1 MTRNFPVI
9 TYTTTLSG
17 VTAGQLRGGFFEGW
31 PNPPTP
37 ETHLRILRGSS
48 QIVLAHDGE
57 QVVGFINAL
66 SDGVLMAWLP
76 LLEVLPAYRGQGI
89 GGELVRR
96 MLASL
101 APIYAIDLLC
111 DDSLVPYYQ
120 RLGFTAVRG
129 MALRDYATQSGLPDT
144 GAVTPS

>member
-1 MTRNFPVI
+1 MI

-48 QIVLAHDGE
+48 LAVLARDEGR
-57 QVVGFINAL
+57 VVGFINAL
-66 SDGVLMAWLP
+66 SDGVLTAYLP
-76 LLEVLPAYRGQGI
+76 LLEVLPEYRGRGI

-96 MLASL
+96 ILDAL
-101 APIYAIDLLC
+101 GPIYAIDLVC
-111 DDSLVPYYQ
+111 DESLVPYYQ
-120 RLGFTAVRG
+120 RMGLIAMRG
-129 MALRDYATQSGLPDT
+129 MVLRHYDTQSGLPDI
-144 GAVTPS
+144 GDRDLQ

>member
-9 TYTTTLSG
+9 TYTTTLIG
-17 VTAGQLRGGFFEGW
+17 VMAEHLRGGFFEGW
-31 PNPPTP
+31 PNPPAP
-37 ETHLRILRGSS
+37 ETHLRVLRGSS
-48 QIVLAHDGE
+48 HVVLAWDEGR
-57 QVVGFINAL
+57 VVGFINAL

-76 LLEVLPAYRGQGI
+76 LLEVLPEYRGRGI
-89 GGELVRR
+89 GGELVNR

-111 DDSLVPYYQ
+111 DDALAPYYQ
-120 RLGFTAVRG
+120 RLGLTAVRG

>member
-1 MTRNFPVI
+1 MI
-9 TYTTTLSG
+9 TYTTTLAG
-17 VTAGQLRGGFFEGW
+17 VMAEHLHGGFFEGW
-31 PNPPTP
+31 PNPPAP

-57 QVVGFINAL
+57 QVVGFINAV
-66 SDGVLMAWLP
+66 SDGVLMAFLP

-89 GGELVRR
+89 GGELVTR

-111 DDSLVPYYQ
+111 DEALVPYYQ
-120 RLGFTAVRG
+120 RLGLRPVRG
-129 MALRDYATQSGLPDT
+129 MALRNYAMQSGLPDT